1 MIKYLNLIIMKLKLL
16 ISTLFLFVLHF
27 GHSQQRDASLQVEFE
42 NSRASFT
49 IQIGE
54 LDFQVDRNILFVEG
68 LPSGFHEVLIFEIKR
83 NRRVLVYRGGINLA
97 RNATTFSFFRNRNF
111 EVYAIE
117 PHFVDDPVI
126 VEVPVISNEM
136 FNQLKSTVQN
146 ESFDSGRLELLESTL
161 RNNNFTSHQ
170 IKELLHLLSFDS
182 GRLQFAKSAY
192 TQVVDPENYFVVN
205 EALSYSSSKSEL
217 LKYINSMPGN

>member
-1 MIKYLNLIIMKLKLL
+1 MKLKLL

-49 IQIGE
+49 FQIGE